1 MIENIGSGSPSTSSP
16 IVSIYSEATTI
27 TGNSDELPKRIIVP
41 LDGSDFSFRAAR
53 YAINLAKLTGGEII
67 CIHAVVD
74 LPYIEYMGA
83 GIVTVTRYI
92 DEAKKH
98 TEEWFS
104 QVRAMAAK
112 ESIKVTSDT
121 IFNLPS
127 VAESIIGYAAEQK
140 ADLIVIGTRGR
151 SGLKRLVLGST
162 ASGVVA
168 HATCPVLVV
177 R

>member
-1 MIENIGSGSPSTSSP
+1 MTENTSGGNPSTSSP
-16 IVSIYSEATTI
+16 VGPIHSEATFTES
-27 TGNSDELPKRIIVP
+27 SDDLPRRIIVP

-53 YAINLAKLTGGEII
+53 YAINLAKLTGGEVI

-83 GIVTVTRYI
+83 GIVPVTRYM

-98 TEEWFS
+98 TDEWFS
-104 QVRAMAAK
+104 QVRTMAAK
-112 ESIKVTSDT
+112 AGIKVTADT

-127 VAESIIGYAAEQK
+127 VPESIIGYAAEQK
-140 ADLIVIGTRGR
+140 AELIVIGTRGK
-151 SGLKRLVLGST
+151 SGLKRLVLGSV